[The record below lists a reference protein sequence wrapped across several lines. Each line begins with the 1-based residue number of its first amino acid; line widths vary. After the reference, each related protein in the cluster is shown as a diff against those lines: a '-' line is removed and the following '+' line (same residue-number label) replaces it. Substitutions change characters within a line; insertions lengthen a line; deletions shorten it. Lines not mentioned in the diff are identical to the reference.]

1 MSKKVVLVTGVAGL
15 LGSRLADWI
24 INNTDYKVVGVDDL
38 SGGYIENIP
47 KGVKFYKFDLK
58 SLNRVDSL
66 FDAINVK
73 DNKRPKKDKEI
84 WKVLVF
90 STITF
95 MIYTMTEHNNIGYK
109 PNGWNG
115 K

>member
-1 MSKKVVLVTGVAGL
+1 MGKKVISL
-15 LGSRLADWI
+15 L
-24 INNTDYKVVGVDDL
+24 L
-38 SGGYIENIP
+38 SISILFTSCASVQHENLSP
-47 KGVKFYKFDLK
+47 DT
-58 SLNRVDSL
+58 L
-66 FDAINVK
+66 FDAINIK

-95 MIYTMTEHNNIGYK
+95 MIYTIIEYNNIGYK

-115 K
+115 R

>member
-1 MSKKVVLVTGVAGL
+1 MRKKVTSL
-15 LGSRLADWI
+15 LFSI
-24 INNTDYKVVGVDDL
+24 IILISSCSPK
-38 SGGYIENIP
+38 YIDQP
-47 KGVKFYKFDLK
+47 PA
-58 SLNRVDSL
+58 SDSL
-66 FDAINVK
+66 FDAININ